1 MSERIIIKPG
11 SIILWF
17 KPTLW
22 QRLFG
27 KKKEYEYNYSGLIV
41 QGATEERVFDD
52 IKWVGKLWSYMIL
65 SPRKPYSESELIVLD
80 KLRGNSD
87 DIETT
92 INKVRPGTFK
102 ENTTVFDA
110 INNPYYKVV
119 LLGDKRNRTVTT
131 K

>member
-1 MSERIIIKPG
+1 MSERVIIKPG

-27 KKKEYEYNYSGLIV
+27 RKKEYEYNYSGLIT

-52 IKWVGKLWSYMIL
+52 IKWAGKIWPYMVL
-65 SPRKPYSESELIVLD
+65 SPRKPYNESELVMLD
-80 KLRGNSD
+80 KLRKNSD
-87 DIETT
+87 PSEVT
-92 INKVRPGTFK
+92 INQIRPGTFK

-110 INNPYYKVV
+110 LNNPYYKVV

>member
-11 SIILWF
+11 SVILWF

>member
-1 MSERIIIKPG
+1 MSERVIIKPG

-27 KKKEYEYNYSGLIV
+27 RKKEYEYNYSGFIT

-52 IKWVGKLWSYMIL
+52 IKWTGKIWPYMVL
-65 SPRKPYSESELIVLD
+65 SPRKPYNESELVMLD
-80 KLRGNSD
+80 KLRKNSD
-87 DIETT
+87 PSEVT
-92 INKVRPGTFK
+92 INQIRPGTFK

-110 INNPYYKVV
+110 LNNPYYKVV
-119 LLGDKRNRTVTT
+119 LLGDKRNRTVTN